1 VTIAN
6 YYRPGSVSEA
16 LDILAA
22 HGADLLVIAGG
33 TIAMP
38 LINEGISLPAEVM
51 GLRRAGLDTYTRRG
65 DEVIL
70 GATLPITRLVEQTDV
85 PMLRAAALRTASWSV
100 RNMATVGG
108 NLFAPPPAGDIAAAL
123 LALGATATIT
133 GRSGTR
139 EVALDDFWTG
149 FMTTVVAPDELLTSI
164 SVPVTSAATSFIKF
178 GRKRDNTPA
187 VVTVAVTANLDNG
200 IVRGARIALGAAG
213 PHAIRASNAEAAV
226 DGQPL
231 SASVIAAAADA
242 AAAECEPFTDAVAT
256 DAYRRQMVRLFVA
269 RALTQLDASASTQG
283 REA

>member
-1 VTIAN
+1 MTIAN
-6 YYRPGSVSEA
+6 YYRPESVTEA

-22 HGADLLVIAGG
+22 RGADLLVIAGG

-51 GLRRAGLDTYTRRG
+51 GLRRAGLDTFARHG
-65 DEVIL
+65 DEVII
-70 GATLPITRLVEQTDV
+70 GATLPITRLVAQTDV
-85 PMLRAAALRTASWSV
+85 PLLRAAALRTASWSV

-108 NLFAPPPAGDIAAAL
+108 NLFAPPPAGDVATAL
-123 LALGATATIT
+123 LALGARATIT
-133 GRSGTR
+133 GRAGTR

-164 SVPVTSAATSFIKF
+164 TVPVTSAATSFIKF

-187 VVTVAVTANLDNG
+187 VVTVAVTANLDTG
-200 IVRGARIALGAAG
+200 IVGGARIALGAAG
-213 PHAIRASNAEAAV
+213 AHAIRAHNAEAALN
-226 DGQPL
+226 DRPL

-242 AAAECEPFTDAVAT
+242 AAAECEPFTDAVAS

-269 RALTQLDASASTQG
+269 RALSQLGASVQG

>member
-1 VTIAN
+1 VTIAS
-6 YYRPGSVSEA
+6 YYRPGSVAEA

-22 HGADLLVIAGG
+22 RGADLLVIAGG

-38 LINEGISLPAEVM
+38 LINEGISLPTEVM
-51 GLRRAGLDTYTRRG
+51 GLRRAGLDTYARNG
-65 DEVIL
+65 DGVTI
-70 GATLPITRLVEQTDV
+70 GATLPITRLIEQTDV
-85 PMLRAAALRTASWSV
+85 PLLRAAALRTASWSV

-108 NLFAPPPAGDIAAAL
+108 NLFAPPPAGDVATAL
-123 LALGATATIT
+123 LALGAKVTIA
-133 GRSGTR
+133 GRAGTR

-187 VVTVAVTANLDNG
+187 VVTVAVTANIADG
-200 IVRGARIALGAAG
+200 VVKGARIALGAAG
-213 PHAIRASNAEAAV
+213 PHPIRARNAEAALN
-226 DGQPL
+226 GRPL
-231 SASVIAAAADA
+231 SAAVIAAAADA
-242 AAAECEPFTDAVAT
+242 AAAECEPFTDAIAS

-269 RALTQLDASASTQG
+269 RALTQLGASAQG